1 MLMYRGLRGSRL
13 HGFAVPDSDYDWIEI
28 WDHISRWDYPPWG
41 QTIDGHT
48 DTVRAELSEFMRW
61 AVSGSP
67 MALETIFSPD
77 EAIEFDVLKPW
88 RHAFRP
94 DLRAAQASY
103 GSPIRRFQHSEN
115 AKHRRHAARLQYDL
129 DSLLTYGYFDP
140 AGYAKSLK

>member
-1 MLMYRGLRGSRL
+1 MLMYRGLRGSHL
-13 HGFAVPDSDYDWIEI
+13 HGFATPTSDLDYIEVWDRTTRRQKIDSSVE
-28 WDHISRWDYPPWG
+28 PP
-41 QTIDGHT
+41 T
-48 DTVRAELSEFMRW
+48 DTVYVGLSEFMRW